1 MPATKSAPS
10 RKTPRSATKSPSASG
25 KRKPSSNGVAHQPKT
40 EHPVLTLSEA
50 ARFLRLTPE
59 VLTEQVLIGSIPG
72 RRIGTEWRFLKSAL
86 NDWLATKPCQTGKEA
101 MMAIAGKYK
110 DDPFLDEIV
119 KQAYRERG
127 RPMTEDDE

>member
-1 MPATKSAPS
+1 M
-10 RKTPRSATKSPSASG
+10 
-25 KRKPSSNGVAHQPKT
+25 
-40 EHPVLTLSEA
+40 LTLSEA